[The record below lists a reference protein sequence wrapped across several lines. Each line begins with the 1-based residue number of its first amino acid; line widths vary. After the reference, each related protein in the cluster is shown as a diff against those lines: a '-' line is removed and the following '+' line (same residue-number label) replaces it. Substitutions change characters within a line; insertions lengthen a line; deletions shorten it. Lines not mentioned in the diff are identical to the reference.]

1 MKKIM
6 DTMGDLVKDNE
17 KEKNRAA
24 EKLYIENCIA
34 KDKREQQQDQARKIQ
49 RKRDAQ
55 QMNNFLGSQVA
66 DKERQEKADRDA
78 NALYIAN
85 KTAQDAKLKEKLD
98 EQERNR

>member
-1 MKKIM
+1 
-6 DTMGDLVKDNE
+6 
-17 KEKNRAA
+17 
-24 EKLYIENCIA
+24 
-34 KDKREQQQDQARKIQ
+34 
-49 RKRDAQ
+49 
-55 QMNNFLGSQVA
+55 MNNFLGSQVA